1 MSLATNYLG
10 FRLAHPF
17 MPGASP
23 LVDDLDTVKRLEDA
37 GASAIVMH
45 SLFEEQIQGERLASI
60 YHMEMFADS
69 YQEAT
74 SYFPKHSEFR
84 LGPDQYLE
92 QVRRIKQC
100 VAVPVIASLNGT
112 TRSGWVEYA
121 SLIEQCGADA
131 LELNVYYLGTDPT
144 ETGEDVERRVVDL
157 VSDVRKAVAIPLAV
171 KLTPFFSSLANLA
184 YQCEAAGADGLV
196 LFNRFYQPDI
206 NVEALEVVHSLELST
221 PAELLLRLRWLAI
234 LSGRLDLDLAVSG
247 GVHGVTDVVKAVMA
261 GARAVQVVSALLR
274 HGPPRLRELRDG
286 LARWLEEHGYDSL
299 RQMQGSMNLA
309 HCPEP
314 AAFERAN
321 YLQVLQGW
329 RPERKTGRP

>member
-206 NVEALEVVHSLELST
+206 DPETLEAVPKLRLSDSGSS
-221 PAELLLRLRWLAI
+221 ELLLRLRWLAI
-234 LSGRLDLDLAVSG
+234 LSSQRQTSLALSG
-247 GVHGVTDVVKAVMA
+247 GVHTPEDAVKAVMA
-261 GARAVQVVSALLR
+261 GADAVQLVSALLR
-274 HGPPRLRELRDG
+274 HGPEYLATIREG
-286 LARWLEEHGYDSL
+286 VQRWMEDHEYVSL
-299 RQMQGSMNLA
+299 QQMKGSMNMSR
-309 HCPEP
+309 CPDP
-314 AAFERAN
+314 QAFERGN
-321 YLQVLQGW
+321 YMRILQGW
-329 RPERKTGRP
+329 TGKEKFV